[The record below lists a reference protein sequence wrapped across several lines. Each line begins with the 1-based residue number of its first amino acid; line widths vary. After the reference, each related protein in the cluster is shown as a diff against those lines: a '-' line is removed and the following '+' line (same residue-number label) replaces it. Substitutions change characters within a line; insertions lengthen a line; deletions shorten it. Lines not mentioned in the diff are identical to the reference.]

1 MQGRSSAERIFA
13 GANVIFFLFFCAI
26 TIYPFINAIAY
37 SLSSADGVR
46 RNIITFLPHGL
57 TLENYGIIFRRA
69 DILRASGISL
79 ARTVLGTLYAIVI
92 TTLAAYALLDRRLPL
107 RRPIT
112 IYLIIPMYVYAGLIP
127 YFVLIYDLKLMNNFL
142 VYVLPHGFWA
152 FNMILIRTY
161 MESIPD
167 SLVESAKI
175 DGARELTIMTRIVV
189 PLSLPIIAVIC
200 LFLAVWQWNSWFDA
214 MLFVTRPELQPLA
227 IMLRKILLQEVVADA
242 SSMMSLTRVDAV
254 RKVSSEGVK
263 MATLIVATLPI
274 IFAYPFFQ
282 RYFIKGI
289 MLGAVK
295 E

>member
-1 MQGRSSAERIFA
+1 MHRRSAAEQAFA
-13 GANVIFFLFFCAI
+13 VTNVIFFLFFCAI
-26 TIYPFINAIAY
+26 TIYPFINALAY

-57 TLENYGIIFRRA
+57 TLENYRIIFRRA

-79 ARTVLGTLYAIVI
+79 ARTVVGTVYAIVI
-92 TTLAAYALLDRRLPL
+92 TTLAAYALDRRLPF
-107 RRPIT
+107 RRPII
-112 IYLIIPMYVYAGLIP
+112 IYLILPMYVYAGLIP
-127 YFVLIYDLKLMNNFL
+127 YFVLIHDLKLMNNFL

-161 MESIPD
+161 MESIPT

-175 DGARELTIMTRIVV
+175 DGARELTIMGRIIV

-214 MLFVTRPELQPLA
+214 LLFITKPELQPLA
-227 IMLRKILLQEVVADA
+227 ILLRKILLQEVVADA
-242 SSMMSLTRVDAV
+242 GSMMSIMRADAEG
-254 RKVSSEGVK
+254 RVSSESVK

-274 IFAYPFFQ
+274 VFSYPFFQ

-289 MLGAVK
+289 LIGAVK